1 MMKLSCTD
9 LNPSS
14 ECRYEATG
22 ENAKEVA
29 VKMMAHAKAEHPEDI
44 EKMGMDDT
52 AMRAM
57 FETKVHE

>member
-1 MMKLSCTD
+1 M
-9 LNPSS
+9 NPTS

-29 VKMMAHAKAEHPEDI
+29 MKMMAHAKAEHSEDA
-44 EKMGMDDT
+44 ENMGADDT

-57 FETKVHE
+57 LETKVHE

>member
-9 LNPSS
+9 LNPTS

-29 VKMMAHAKAEHPEDI
+29 MKMMAHAKAEHSEDA
-44 EKMGMDDT
+44 ENMGADDT

-57 FETKVHE
+57 LETKVHE

>member
-1 MMKLSCTD
+1 M
-9 LNPSS
+9 NPSS